1 MSFVRV
7 AELCTKYS
15 SFVVGIDI
23 AGIENG
29 HVYETEDEKLQV
41 QAMKYAIE
49 HGINRTVHAGERGGP
64 QSVRNALRL
73 FSPSRIGHGY
83 HIVDDDELYDEM
95 KKGAVHIET
104 CPCSCVKI
112 GGFWND
118 NFQRHPI
125 KRFFNRFYLC
135 INRGS
140 YLETLF
146 LYTYCK

>member
-41 QAMKYAIE
+41 QAMNYAIK

-64 QSVRNALRL
+64 QSVRNALKL
-73 FSPSRIGHGY
+73 FNPSRIGHGY
-83 HIVDDDELYDEM
+83 HIVDDTELYEEM
-95 KKGAVHIET
+95 RKGTIHIET

-125 KRFFNRFYLC
+125 KRFL
-135 INRGS
+135 
-140 YLETLF
+140 TLN
-146 LYTYCK
+146 